1 MAHNHG
7 NDADD
12 LGLHKKLASREQEL
26 CLPYSSKS
34 KERRKG
40 IYPGKNSYHSPVAV
54 QLHIHIGSYLM
65 CLCIS
70 PDKFCL

>member
-12 LGLHKKLASREQEL
+12 LGLHKKLASREQKL

-40 IYPGKNSYHSPVAV
+40 
-54 QLHIHIGSYLM
+54 SYLPWQEF
-65 CLCIS
+65 IS
-70 PDKFCL
+70 